1 MNKIFVTA
9 PAGSGMTFCTK
20 LLNMTITEC
29 GGSKG
34 HERFGI
40 EEKVNQIAILRNPYD
55 AIASGAERFLN
66 TSNHK
71 TFIEDGT
78 ELIDINNVDQLILNI
93 RGEEDRYKKFFQN
106 FNDMDHVL
114 LVSFE
119 FLTQEPIEFIKKV
132 SARFNVIYND
142 NLKNIK
148 SENIFA
154 AMADEER
161 SNRIPREK
169 NNSRKIIED
178 LVYEMYNKETWETWK
193 IYSELKNM
201 LNEMGM

>member
-20 LLNMTITEC
+20 LLNMTIAEC

-34 HERFGI
+34 HERFGL

-55 AIASGAERFLN
+55 SIASGAERFLK

-71 TFIEDGT
+71 TFIEDGSLLTDISDT
-78 ELIDINNVDQLILNI
+78 EQLILNI
-93 RGEEDRYKKFFQN
+93 RGEEQRYREFFEN

-119 FLTQEPIEFIKKV
+119 FLTKEPIKFIEKV
-132 SARFNVIYND
+132 SSRFNVIPR
-142 NLKNIK
+142 NLNSIK
-148 SENIFA
+148 SEDVFN
-154 AMADEER
+154 AMADEDR
-161 SNRIPREK
+161 SNRVPREK

-178 LVYEMYNKETWETWK
+178 LVHDLYKKENWETWK
-193 IYSELKNM
+193 IYSEHKNR
-201 LNEMGM
+201 LDEMGL